1 MLTGTFDSLKEVMIF
16 GHVLSICAM
25 MLLLRPTLR
34 ASRITS
40 GIFETASNI
49 TIESNLDSEE
59 EDDSEEE
66 NQDEEPEETIEP
78 DDDEEVVESK
88 ETVSD
93 EIELV
98 D

>member
-1 MLTGTFDSLKEVMIF
+1 
-16 GHVLSICAM
+16 

-40 GIFETASNI
+40 GIFETASNV

-59 EDDSEEE
+59 D
-66 NQDEEPEETIEP
+66 NQDEAPEEIVEP
-78 DDDEEVVESK
+78 DSDEEVVEST
-88 ETVSD
+88 ETDSD
-93 EIELV
+93 DIELV